1 MKARVTGTSEE
12 QARERRE
19 GRNKKTEKTTTFRV
33 IFFCINFTVPMCKKN
48 NALYDYTHGR
58 KGLPVPIK

>member
-33 IFFCINFTVPMCKKN
+33 IFFCINFTVLMCKKN
-48 NALYDYTHGR
+48 NALY
-58 KGLPVPIK
+58 PW

>member
-33 IFFCINFTVPMCKKN
+33 IFFCIQNLSAVSLMF
-48 NALYDYTHGR
+48 
-58 KGLPVPIK
+58 